1 MDRQY
6 KVDDIELDAIKEVGN
21 IGAGNAAIS
30 LSKILNKKIEMD
42 VPEAEFI
49 PITNFAQK
57 FGGPDRIVM
66 SIYSPILG
74 DLSGETLFLFSRD
87 CAMGLVDLMMGN
99 QMGHTKIMDEL
110 SESAFKEMANIFIG
124 SYLNAISDMV
134 NLKIM
139 PGVPVVATD
148 MVQAILDSLLMKMSE
163 YADKVLCNKAKISIE
178 GHPVA
183 GDFIFIFDL
192 ETMKLLL
199 QKMQESYGSELGKNP
214 NGR

>member
-1 MDRQY
+1 MDKHQN
-6 KVDDIELDAIKEVGN
+6 IGNTEIDALKEIGN
-21 IGAGNAAIS
+21 IGAGNAASS

-49 PITNFAQK
+49 PITEFGQK
-57 FGGPDRIVM
+57 FGGDKIVM
-66 SIYSPILG
+66 SIYSPIQG
-74 DLSGETLFLFSRD
+74 DLSGETLFLFSRES
-87 CAMGLVDLMMGN
+87 AMGFVDLMMGN
-99 QMGHTKIMDEL
+99 EMGQTKNLDEL

-124 SYLNAISDMV
+124 SYLNAISDMMS
-134 NLKIM
+134 LKIM

-178 GHPVA
+178 GHPVN

-192 ETMKLLL
+192 DTIKVLL
-199 QKMQESYGSELGKNP
+199 QKLQESYGSETGNS
-214 NGR
+214 

>member
-1 MDRQY
+1 MDNQY
-6 KVDDIELDAIKEVGN
+6 DVKDMELDAIKEVGN
-21 IGAGNAAIS
+21 IGAGNAAVS

-42 VPEAEFI
+42 VPEADFI
-49 PITNFAQK
+49 PLNNFAEK
-57 FGGPDRIVM
+57 FGGPERIVM
-66 SIYSPILG
+66 SIYSPIVGELT
-74 DLSGETLFLFSRD
+74 GETLFIFSRD

-99 QMGHTKIMDEL
+99 EIGHTKIMDEL

-124 SYLNAISDMV
+124 SYLNAISDMI

-148 MVQAILDSLLMKMSE
+148 MVQAILDSLLMRMGE

-178 GHPVA
+178 GHPIK

-192 ETMKLLL
+192 ETMKVLLN
-199 QKMQESYGSELGKNP
+199 KMHNSYNSELDKS
-214 NGR
+214 